1 MKGLAEEEMKGVPG
15 RGHEAQIPHTQD
27 HTGDSPPDGLGLVLE
42 ARAVLLT
49 GAPAWSET
57 AQRGARRD
65 LALTTHPRSHIC
77 SDTGCCPAQVLRAPE
92 TGNHSSVVSPRDS
105 VAQPS
110 LTTSA
115 LLSCPAGA
123 WGLGEVLLLP
133 HHRTGDQGSHVPPAV
148 SH

>member
-1 MKGLAEEEMKGVPG
+1 MHDPPLCPQA
-15 RGHEAQIPHTQD
+15 RIPHTQD

-49 GAPAWSET
+49 GAPAWPET

-92 TGNHSSVVSPRDS
+92 TGNHSSVVSPRDG
-105 VAQPS
+105 VAQSHNICPTQLPS
-110 LTTSA
+110 WS
-115 LLSCPAGA
+115 
-123 WGLGEVLLLP
+123 LGP
-133 HHRTGDQGSHVPPAV
+133 G
-148 SH
+148 